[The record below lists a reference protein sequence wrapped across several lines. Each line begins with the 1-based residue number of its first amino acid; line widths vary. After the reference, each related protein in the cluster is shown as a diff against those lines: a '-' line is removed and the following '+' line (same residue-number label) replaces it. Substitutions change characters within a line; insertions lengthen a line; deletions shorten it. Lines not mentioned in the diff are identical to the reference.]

1 MSNPPEEGY
10 YWSLLESTQQQ
21 QYPEFVKHLSGQ
33 VWPMGEE
40 GQAAVI
46 EFQDSARP
54 SVRKLATST
63 ALRRC
68 LSEPHPIDAVRRR
81 AFVLEGLPRNFIQVL
96 GAKLK
101 VPPAF
106 FASHWVGLGGF
117 IGNLL
122 NRTPR
127 HYDSRSRFILT
138 FPKLHRAR
146 IKALDGD
153 YRYPFYYM
161 ESSVYR
167 PLSRM
172 TVFGDLDGPLSSFE
186 RLSFW
191 STCNGGSWDGKL
203 PYLLDVVA
211 CIWLTRFIS
220 HTSC

>member
-1 MSNPPEEGY
+1 MSDPSEEGH
-10 YWSLLESTQQQ
+10 YWSLLESTQQ

-33 VWPMGEE
+33 EGSTGEE

-54 SVRKLATST
+54 SVRKLATSR

-68 LSEPHPIDAVRRR
+68 LNEPHPTGAVRRR
-81 AFVLEGLPRNFIQVL
+81 AYVIEGLPRNFIQVL

-106 FASHWVGLGGF
+106 FASHWAGLGSF

-127 HYDSRSRFILT
+127 HYDSQNRFILT

-146 IKALDGD
+146 IKPLDGD
-153 YRYPFYYM
+153 YLYPFYYM
-161 ESSVYR
+161 ESSFHR
-167 PLSRM
+167 HLSRM
-172 TVFGDLDGPLSSFE
+172 TVFGDLDGPLTSFE
-186 RLSFW
+186 QLSFW
-191 STCNGGSWDGKL
+191 STCNGESWDGKL
-203 PYLLDVVA
+203 PHLLDA
-211 CIWLTRFIS
+211 AASIWLTRFIS
-220 HTSC
+220 HPSC